1 MLSNKMLD
9 LILEELGLEE
19 DEEFKTETEIKS
31 IGVNNIINASLY
43 KVNRTGLQVKSIHF
57 DDWTHSIRLDDLLLG
72 KLKIFKLPFVPEL
85 NEAYYV
91 PDISIVDLYF
101 KTLNYNTKDD
111 KHRIEREIC
120 FRTKEGAIN
129 RTKEVLGSLRGGT
142 DE

>member
-9 LILEELGLEE
+9 LILEELELEK
-19 DEEFKTETEIKS
+19 DEEFEIKGVCYNHRINKNGLEYRFDEHWDRS
-31 IGVNNIINASLY
+31 IYLSE
-43 KVNRTGLQVKSIHF
+43 
-57 DDWTHSIRLDDLLLG
+57 LLSGELE
-72 KLKIFKLPFVPEL
+72 IFKLPFVPEL

-129 RTKEVLGSLRGGT
+129 RTKEVLGSLRGGA